1 MHSYEPPF
9 KVTAKYVTELIK
21 LLPSPGQKEKKKK
34 KKKRHFP
41 HACES
46 VRLFNSAYATL
57 FQAADVKT
65 PSTNVK
71 RN

>member
-34 KKKRHFP
+34 KKNAISPMHV
-41 HACES
+41 S
-46 VRLFNSAYATL
+46 
-57 FQAADVKT
+57 Q
-65 PSTNVK
+65 
-71 RN
+71 